1 MGELDAESDEVRVAV
16 FYDAISGEDLGEDLA
31 IAGRRFEVK
40 TFKKHG
46 VCEKRPL
53 KECWEKTGKWT
64 MVVKWV
70 HQQ

>member
-16 FYDAISGEDLGEDLA
+16 FYDAISGDALGEDFA

-46 VCEKRPL
+46 VCEKLPL
-53 KECWEKTGKWT
+53 RECWERTSEWPMG
-64 MVVKWV
+64 VKWV
-70 HQQ
+70 H